1 MMIIKVILLCA
12 VGYLCGCLTSGYLVG
27 KAEGIDIR
35 DYGSGN
41 AGSTN
46 VLRVLGKKK
55 ALITFLGDALK
66 GAIPVAL
73 FKYVIGPRMGLPV
86 NTVQFLSLV
95 IGFAVVIGHDYPFT
109 LHFKGGKGI
118 ATTAAI
124 MLAFDWRLG
133 LISFIIFTVVVAATR
148 YVSLGSC
155 LLSAGLVIEM
165 AVLYPGRWD
174 LIGITACYAALA
186 IYRHRANIGR
196 LIAGTESKIGQK
208 VDVKK

>member
-1 MMIIKVILLCA
+1 MFIKVLLLIA

-35 DYGSGN
+35 EYGSGN

-66 GAIPVAL
+66 GMIPVGL

-86 NTVQFLSLV
+86 NTVEFLSLV
-95 IGFAVVIGHDYPFT
+95 IGLAVVIGHDYPFT

-124 MLAFDWRLG
+124 MLTFDWRLG
-133 LISFIIFTVVVAATR
+133 LISFIIFTVIVAATR

-155 LLSAGLVIEM
+155 ILSAGLVIEM

-208 VDVKK
+208 VEVKK